1 MKRRGIASGGA
12 SFGRLAPVLITLGL
26 AACSGARHRKV
37 AGPPPEYE
45 PPDDPG
51 SLDGGAPSLPTAPS
65 TSLDAGAP
73 EAAR

>member
-1 MKRRGIASGGA
+1 MKRRGIACGGA
-12 SFGRLAPVLITLGL
+12 SFGRLAPALIALGL

-51 SLDGGAPSLPTAPS
+51 SLDGGAPPAATAPG
-65 TSLDAGAP
+65 TRLDAGAS